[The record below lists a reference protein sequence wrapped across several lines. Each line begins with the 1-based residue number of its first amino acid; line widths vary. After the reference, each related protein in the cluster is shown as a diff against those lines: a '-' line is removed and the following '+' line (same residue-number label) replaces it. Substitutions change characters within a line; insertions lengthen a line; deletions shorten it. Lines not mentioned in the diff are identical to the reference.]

1 MIGGMSAAVRS
12 APRPTLV
19 LLPGLACDASLWA
32 PQAQALR
39 AAGWAAVV
47 SDAHDKA
54 PTLEAMAQHVL
65 DTHAG
70 PLLLAGASMGGM
82 VALHAAL
89 QAPTRVAGLVLV
101 DSSARADSE
110 EVKRLRADAID
121 HFEHGDVEPF
131 LRINAPLA
139 LHPRR
144 ASDAALIERYLAM
157 VLRGGVAPL
166 IAQNRAVMQR
176 PDLRPRLREIGCPA
190 LVLVGEADGLT
201 PPEHARELAAG
212 LPRAELQVIEGAGH
226 LPTLETPDAVTT
238 RLQSWLDARG
248 W

>member
-1 MIGGMSAAVRS
+1 MIGGMSAVNAS
-12 APRPTLV
+12 PRPTVV

-32 PQAQALR
+32 AQAQALR
-39 AAGWAAVV
+39 GAGWAAVDC
-47 SDAHDKA
+47 DAHEKA
-54 PTLEAMAQHVL
+54 RTLEAMAQRVL
-65 DTHAG
+65 QAHDG

-89 QAPTRVAGLVLV
+89 QAPSRIAGLVLAG
-101 DSSARADSE
+101 SSARADSD

-131 LRINAPLA
+131 LRVNAPLA

-144 ASDAALIERYLAM
+144 ANDAALIERYLAM

-166 IAQNRAVMQR
+166 VAQNRAVMLR
-176 PDLRPRLREIGCPA
+176 PDLRPRLREIGCPV
-190 LVLVGEADGLT
+190 LVLVGEADSLT

-212 LPRAELQVIEGAGH
+212 LPRAELHVIEGAGH

-238 RLQSWLDARG
+238 RLQSWLASQG

>member
-1 MIGGMSAAVRS
+1 MPDRRPSHRIR
-12 APRPTLV
+12 PRAV

-32 PQAQALR
+32 AQASALCED
-39 AAGWAAVV
+39 GWSAEV
-47 SDAHDKA
+47 SDAHGRA
-54 PTLEAMAQHVL
+54 GSVEAMAQLVL
-65 DTHAG
+65 DEHPG
-70 PLLLAGASMGGM
+70 PLLLAGASMGGI

-89 QAPTRVAGLVLV
+89 RAPERVAGLVLV
-101 DSSARADSE
+101 GSSARADSE

-131 LRINAPLA
+131 LRVNAPLA

-144 ASDAALIERYLAM
+144 ARDAALIERYLAM

-166 IAQNRAVMQR
+166 IAQNRAVMRR
-176 PDLRPRLREIGCPA
+176 PDLRPRLPEIACPA
-190 LVLVGEADGLT
+190 LVLVGEADSLT

-212 LPRAELQVIEGAGH
+212 LPQAELDVIEGAGH

-238 RLQSWLDARG
+238 RLRAWLAARG

>member
-1 MIGGMSAAVRS
+1 MPARHPLHRTR
-12 APRPTLV
+12 PRAV

-32 PQAQALR
+32 AQASALR
-39 AAGWAAVV
+39 KDGWSVEV
-47 SDAHDKA
+47 SDAHGRADSV
-54 PTLEAMAQHVL
+54 EAMAQLVL
-65 DTHAG
+65 EEHPG

-89 QAPTRVAGLVLV
+89 QAPARVAGLVLV
-101 DSSARADSE
+101 GSSARADTE

-131 LRINAPLA
+131 LRVNAPLA

-144 ASDAALIERYLAM
+144 ARDAALIERYLAM

-166 IAQNRAVMQR
+166 IAQNRAVMRR
-176 PDLRPRLREIGCPA
+176 PDLRPRLPEVACPA
-190 LVLVGEADGLT
+190 LVLVGEADSLT
-201 PPEHARELAAG
+201 PPEHAQELAAG
-212 LPRAELQVIEGAGH
+212 LPQAELDVIEGAGH
-226 LPTLETPDAVTT
+226 LPTLETPEAVST
-238 RLQSWLDARG
+238 RLRAWLAARG

>member
-1 MIGGMSAAVRS
+1 MIGGMSANAS
-12 APRPTLV
+12 ATRPTFV

-32 PQAQALR
+32 PQAAALD
-39 AAGWAAVV
+39 AAGWATTV
-47 SDAHDKA
+47 SDAHERA
-54 PTLEAMAQHVL
+54 PTLEAMAQLLL
-65 DTHAG
+65 DEHDG

-82 VALHAAL
+82 VALHAGL
-89 QAPTRVAGLVLV
+89 QAPARVGGLVLV
-101 DSSARADSE
+101 GSSARADSE

-121 HFEHGDVEPF
+121 HFEHGDIEPF

-139 LHPRR
+139 LHPRH
-144 ASDAALIERYLAM
+144 ATDTALIERYVAM

-212 LPRAELQVIEGAGH
+212 LARAELHVIEGAGH
-226 LPTLETPDAVTT
+226 LPTIETPEAVST
-238 RLQSWLDARG
+238 RLLAWLAARG

>member
-1 MIGGMSAAVRS
+1 MIGGMSANAS
-12 APRPTLV
+12 PTRPTLV

-32 PQAQALR
+32 PQAAALD
-39 AAGWAAVV
+39 AAGWATAV
-47 SDAHDKA
+47 SDAHERA
-54 PTLEAMAQHVL
+54 PTLEAMAQLLL
-65 DTHAG
+65 DEHDG
-70 PLLLAGASMGGM
+70 PLLLGGASMGGM

-89 QAPTRVAGLVLV
+89 RAPARVAGLVLV
-101 DSSARADSE
+101 GSSARADSE

-144 ASDAALIERYLAM
+144 VTDTALIERYLAM
-157 VLRGGVAPL
+157 VLRGGVVPL

-176 PDLRPRLREIGCPA
+176 PDLRPRLREIRCPA

-201 PPEHARELAAG
+201 PPDHARELAAG
-212 LPRAELQVIEGAGH
+212 LPRAELDVIEGAGH
-226 LPTLETPDAVTT
+226 LPTIETPEAVST
-238 RLQSWLDARG
+238 RLLAWLAARG

>member
-1 MIGGMSAAVRS
+1 MIGGMSAAAAAS
-12 APRPTLV
+12 PRPTLI

-32 PQAQALR
+32 PQARALR
-39 AAGWAAVV
+39 AAGWAAVD
-47 SDAHDKA
+47 SDSHEKA

-65 DTHAG
+65 DAHAG

-82 VALHAAL
+82 VALRAAL

-101 DSSARADSE
+101 GSSARADSE

-131 LRINAPLA
+131 LRLNAPLA

-166 IAQNRAVMQR
+166 IAQNRAVMRR
-176 PDLRPRLREIGCPA
+176 PDLRPRLGEIGCPA

-212 LPRAELQVIEGAGH
+212 LPHAELQVIEGAGH

-238 RLQSWLDARG
+238 RLQSWLAARG

>member
-1 MIGGMSAAVRS
+1 MIYGMPDADT
-12 APRPTLV
+12 PLRPTLV

-32 PQAQALR
+32 PQAKALR
-39 AAGWAAVV
+39 ADGWATVD
-47 SDAHDKA
+47 SDAHERA
-54 PTLEAMAQHVL
+54 STLEAMAQHVL
-65 DTHAG
+65 DSLEG

-89 QAPTRVAGLVLV
+89 RAPARVAGLVLV
-101 DSSARADSE
+101 GSSARADTE

-121 HFEHGDVEPF
+121 HFEHGDIEPF

-144 ASDAALIERYLAM
+144 ATDAALIERYLAM

-176 PDLRPRLREIGCPA
+176 PDLRSRLGKIACPA
-190 LVLVGEADGLT
+190 LVLVGEADSLT

-212 LPRAELQVIEGAGH
+212 LPRAELQEIEGAGH

-238 RLQSWLDARG
+238 RLRSWLAARG

>member
-1 MIGGMSAAVRS
+1 MIGGMSAAARS
-12 APRPTLV
+12 PLRPTLV

-39 AAGWAAVV
+39 AAGWAAVD
-47 SDAHDKA
+47 SDALEKA
-54 PTLEAMAQHVL
+54 PTVEAMAQHVL
-65 DTHAG
+65 DVPAG

-101 DSSARADSE
+101 GGSARADSE

-121 HFEHGDVEPF
+121 HFEDGDVKPF
-131 LRINAPLA
+131 LRLNAPLA

-144 ASDAALIERYLAM
+144 AGDAALIERYLAM

-190 LVLVGEADGLT
+190 LVLAGEADGLT
-201 PPEHARELAAG
+201 PPKHARELAAG
-212 LPRAELQVIEGAGH
+212 LPRAELHLIEGAGH

-238 RLQSWLDARG
+238 RLLSWLAAQG

>member
-1 MIGGMSAAVRS
+1 MIGGMPAVDAATL
-12 APRPTLV
+12 RPTLV
-19 LLPGLACDASLWA
+19 LLPGLACDARLWA
-32 PQAQALR
+32 PQAQELR
-39 AAGWAAVV
+39 AAGWSAVD
-47 SDAHDKA
+47 SDAHER
-54 PTLEAMAQHVL
+54 PSTLEAMAQRVL
-65 DTHAG
+65 DAHDG

-89 QAPTRVAGLVLV
+89 RAPARIAGLVLV
-101 DSSARADSE
+101 GSSARADTD

-121 HFEHGDVEPF
+121 HFEHGDIEPF

-144 ASDAALIERYLAM
+144 ATDAALIERYLAM

-176 PDLRPRLREIGCPA
+176 PDLRPRLREIACPS

-201 PPEHARELAAG
+201 PPEHARELATG
-212 LPRAELQVIEGAGH
+212 LPHAELHVIEGAGH

-238 RLQSWLDARG
+238 RLQSWLAAQG